1 MKKPARGGLVGRS
14 RRWAHGLAM
23 NRSSGEDVGQTF
35 SHGRSAVDR
44 IADAAERQAVGE
56 DRHAALGQHAGM
68 TGRQVAMDVTGIAL
82 AVGGDTADEY
92 VRAGSDGRARWKGS
106 VPGAPI
112 AQAGDGGHGNV
123 LKGASP
129 RVRGTAG
136 GRRRIRPGRRF
147 IPAYAGKFPRC
158 RRRRPT

>member
-14 RRWAHGLAM
+14 RRWTHGLAM

-44 IADAAERQAVGE
+44 IADAAERQAVGK

-123 LKGASP
+123 LPAGAGNGRRPAANSARASVHP
-129 RVRGTAG
+129 RVRGE
-136 GRRRIRPGRRF
+136 I
-147 IPAYAGKFPRC
+147 IS
-158 RRRRPT
+158 